1 MQEMHGKECE
11 GRFLGVKLDEYSAP
25 GARQDRQDVDME
37 QGTTSGNGRPE
48 RAGRSSGS
56 HKGRQVTVLCS
67 SPKIVL
73 QLRTCSPKVIGRN
86 ILQANSSSS
95 SVLAIACDSKL
106 LMLHCMQC
114 GFMSSAVSTLHQNIE
129 GRFVD

>member
-25 GARQDRQDVDME
+25 GARQGRQDVDME
-37 QGTTSGNGRPE
+37 QGTASGDGRPE

-95 SVLAIACDSKL
+95 SVLLDIVYLEHQRHESEALQRCIIHKQTA
-106 LMLHCMQC
+106 HCN
-114 GFMSSAVSTLHQNIE
+114 SL
-129 GRFVD
+129 